1 MAKIVTQVGP
11 VQIIIK
17 DDRAHLSAKT
27 ARLWAQISCDA
38 GRQIAEIVGVEEVTE
53 EDVDG

>member
-11 VQIIIK
+11 VTVLIK
-17 DDRAHLSAKT
+17 DDRASLDPET
-27 ARLWAQISCDA
+27 ARLWAQLSCDA
-38 GRQIAEIVGVEEVTE
+38 ARQIAEFIGTEEIQ